1 MLISEYLVL
10 HKCFIE
16 LIKLCST
23 SFCLA
28 PEASRDV
35 QVLIGVGMGRFVPF
49 PLGMCKRTPRHIC
62 LSMLVEFIYTFLVI
76 FIGFSVKS
84 NG

>member
-1 MLISEYLVL
+1 MVIVLVDGYLEFHGLQYMLISEYLVL

-16 LIKLCST
+16 LIKLCCT

-35 QVLIGVGMGRFVPF
+35 QVL
-49 PLGMCKRTPRHIC
+49 
-62 LSMLVEFIYTFLVI
+62 
-76 FIGFSVKS
+76 
-84 NG
+84 